1 MSWYGRMLDSLFEI
15 DLCDIEWCSC
25 ALVKQTASEFYF
37 LLEVELNGILMREIS
52 IRPEY
57 STDLEISDVHSMD

>member
-1 MSWYGRMLDSLFEI
+1 MLDAFFEI
-15 DLCDIEWCSC
+15 DLCDIEWRCC
-25 ALVKQTASEFYF
+25 AILKQTASEFYF
-37 LLEVELNGILMREIS
+37 LLEVELNDILMREIS

>member
-1 MSWYGRMLDSLFEI
+1 MSWHGRMLDSVFEI
-15 DLCDIEWCSC
+15 DLSDIECCSC
-25 ALVKQTASEFYF
+25 LLVKQTASELNFV
-37 LLEVELNGILMREIS
+37 EIELNDILMREIS